1 MSIKRKQNMY
11 YTQLD
16 YVKILIED
24 GNKEEARTNLKKVL
38 DSLDSELNEVK
49 INQTNETEKELNR

>member
-38 DSLDSELNEVK
+38 DSLDNELNEVK
-49 INQTNETEKELNR
+49 INQTNETEKEYNR